1 MLTALSEV
9 HSLFRFLSL
18 VDLGTQILA
27 PVLKLRGVPAR
38 GVFILQSS
46 LRCNLVLRARNLIS
60 KGKSGSNDVFVTIQ
74 LGKEKYQTST
84 IKNAQNPEWFEECD
98 LPIPHMHSEIEVQ
111 LFHRGILSDDF
122 LGYTTIP
129 LWEQKIQDK
138 AKSQWIHLKNKPSRG
153 PDNKPR
159 GEIEVKVTFHSHSR
173 VDFSSGLKKR
183 SSSLRNLATAFG
195 DRLKLTRSK
204 SFRENRKDPEGGKPD
219 KHLNQNHGSLNDIP
233 ERKPHMQKG
242 IITSGQ
248 RKPPVTPLPTVSFPA
263 LDVNHSWVDAAEEG
277 LTRSYSMSAAYVKT
291 MSLDRGGILSLT
303 SSADQ
308 PDISQSAFNVAGNRR
323 SMVEL
328 PSSQLL
334 HHIMYDL
341 HHRMT

>member
-233 ERKPHMQKG
+233 E
-242 IITSGQ
+242 
-248 RKPPVTPLPTVSFPA
+248 
-263 LDVNHSWVDAAEEG
+263 EG

>member
-1 MLTALSEV
+1 MSAWNPSHVQFT
-9 HSLFRFLSL
+9 
-18 VDLGTQILA
+18 
-27 PVLKLRGVPAR
+27 
-38 GVFILQSS
+38 
-46 LRCNLVLRARNLIS
+46 VLRARNLIS